1 MSDKDLGKALL
12 QLNSL
17 DLAGVGNARQQT
29 WQVLERDRRRVR
41 LWTGVTV
48 GLWLLAML
56 WVVFVLVTFGLLMP
70 MQAKLLQDPDKA
82 DERFKDDPEKA
93 KAAARMREPVVMN
106 LILQKLVVNVTAA
119 LAVLSLAAL
128 ATVFLVL
135 ASRRATLRQV
145 NASLLEISEQLRLLR
160 QVPGS

>member
-1 MSDKDLGKALL
+1 MTDLGKALL

-17 DLAGVGNARQQT
+17 ELAGVTDARQQT

-48 GLWLLAML
+48 GLWLLAMA
-56 WVVFVLVTFGLLMP
+56 WIVFVLVTFGLLMP

-93 KAAARMREPVVMN
+93 KAAAQMREPVMMN

-119 LAVLSLAAL
+119 VAVLSLAAL

-145 NASLLEISEQLRLLR
+145 NASLLEISEQLKLLR
-160 QVPGS
+160 QAPGS

>member
-1 MSDKDLGKALL
+1 MRRSPASSAASWARCAPASTTANAPCGTCWKGNTIMSEKDLGKALL

-106 LILQKLVVNVTAA
+106 LILQK
-119 LAVLSLAAL
+119 
-128 ATVFLVL
+128 
-135 ASRRATLRQV
+135 
-145 NASLLEISEQLRLLR
+145 
-160 QVPGS
+160 